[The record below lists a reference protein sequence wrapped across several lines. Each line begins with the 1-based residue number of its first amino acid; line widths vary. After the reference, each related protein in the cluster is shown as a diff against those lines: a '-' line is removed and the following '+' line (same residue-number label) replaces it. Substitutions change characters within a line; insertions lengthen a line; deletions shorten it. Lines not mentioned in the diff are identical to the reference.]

1 MTPNQTPEAR
11 PSEAFQVEE
20 YKQVLKERHFVMTR
34 FMQAVGLYLA
44 LSGFAL
50 KALVQVQSIAIPR
63 VVLLV
68 TLFTILNTVAL
79 YVARRFK
86 DMATHALKREF
97 TIVERHNLTQ
107 SSTLFWGYY
116 AGVVLVCVSEIAI
129 LTVLALDMLAP
140 GSL

>member
-1 MTPNQTPEAR
+1 MAPNQTPDAG
-11 PSEAFQVEE
+11 PSEAFQVGE

-34 FMQAVGLYLA
+34 FMQAVGLYLT

-50 KALVQVQSIAIPR
+50 NELVQTKAKGRI
-63 VVLLV
+63 VLLV
-68 TLFTILNTVAL
+68 ALFTTLNVVAL
-79 YVARRFK
+79 YVARKFK
-86 DMATHALKREF
+86 GMATHALLRERA
-97 TIVERHNLTQ
+97 IVERHNVTQ

-116 AGVVLVCVSEIAI
+116 AALVLVCVSEIAI